1 MNNFDISDSRL
12 YDYLAEKAE
21 QTEPEDD
28 FYDEAMD
35 FAMELEADLHDRD
48 WTQGAGSSKAE
59 TAQQKRPADDSR

>member
-21 QTEPEDD
+21 QTEP
-28 FYDEAMD
+28 DETFFDEEMD

-48 WTQGAGSSKAE
+48 
-59 TAQQKRPADDSR
+59 

>member
-48 WTQGAGSSKAE
+48 
-59 TAQQKRPADDSR
+59 